1 MPSDT
6 AERMS
11 PIGPGTAAAALSSAC
26 VKMPTNAWPT
36 TGASFVTTP
45 GNCST
50 AVDTMV
56 ARRGTMLDAAVATES
71 TSSPVSLPMSASSLP
86 SSVTQFSQAAFA
98 MLQEPSMVVAAS
110 REVVPAICICSCIV
124 WMAST
129 MLSKD
134 RLDSSTAELTA
145 CASLTRRCISSL
157 VPP

>member
-1 MPSDT
+1 
-6 AERMS
+6 
-11 PIGPGTAAAALSSAC
+11 
-26 VKMPTNAWPT
+26 
-36 TGASFVTTP
+36 
-45 GNCST
+45 
-50 AVDTMV
+50 MV
-56 ARRGTMLDAAVATES
+56 ATRGTTFDAAVS
-71 TSSPVSLPMSASSLP
+71 TDCSSSSVSLPMSASSLP

-98 MLQEPSMVVAAS
+98 MLQEPSMVVA
-110 REVVPAICICSCIV
+110 AICICSCIV

>member
-1 MPSDT
+1 M
-6 AERMS
+6 
-11 PIGPGTAAAALSSAC
+11 GPGTASAALSSAC
-26 VKMPTNAWPT
+26 VKMSTNAWPS
-36 TGASFVTTP
+36 TGPTDVTRL
-45 GNCST
+45 GSCDS
-50 AVDTMV
+50 AVPTMV
-56 ARRGTMLDAAVATES
+56 ATRGMTFEAAVSTDS
-71 TSSPVSLPMSASSLP
+71 TSSSVSLPISAPSLP
-86 SSVTQFSQAAFA
+86 SSVSQFSQAAFA

>member
-1 MPSDT
+1 M
-6 AERMS
+6 
-11 PIGPGTAAAALSSAC
+11 ALSAMDMKASPA
-26 VKMPTNAWPT
+26 
-36 TGASFVTTP
+36 TGTSVDMTP
-45 GNCST
+45 GSCST

-56 ARRGTMLDAAVATES
+56 ATRGTMLEAAVSTDS
-71 TSSPVSLPMSASSLP
+71 TSSVVSLPMSASSLP
-86 SSVTQFSQAAFA
+86 SSVTQFSHAALA

-129 MLSKD
+129 MLSNE

-157 VPP
+157 VPPYPSLRLSSMV